1 MDYNKLKEKTLI
13 EKIIE
18 LLPYVVPF
26 VIIVSAVVYFY
37 NMYNKN
43 NTTNTNNTNNTNNIN
58 NTTPQVM
65 NLPDNVPKTVI
76 NGEYYDYKSLDIN
89 PIITILPAKV
99 YNTITEV
106 KGAVVSKTLAND
118 DYKNVVFTGSDKAT
132 IITEDMIPEIN
143 TNHTPKQTIEFV
155 WTDVNSG
162 KCYVP
167 ELFHKDNY
175 LITLGECSGDNAK
188 YQWEDGFIK
197 HINTN
202 KYLQTWNN
210 NDYPAENEGILLTN
224 MENYQRAEKRQFDFI
239 QSGNNLTS
247 AKIVHRPSEKCI
259 LPKVGTNGKVLLSVK
274 KC

>member
-1 MDYNKLKEKTLI
+1 MDNNTFKEQTLKKQF
-13 EKIIE
+13 IE
-18 LLPYVVPF
+18 LLPYIVPF
-26 VIIVSAVVYFY
+26 VLIVLALVYLY
-37 NMYNKN
+37 YMNNK
-43 NTTNTNNTNNTNNIN
+43 TNTNNTMNTMNTNN
-58 NTTPQVM
+58 TMSPVM
-65 NLPDNVPKTVI
+65 NLPDNTPKTVT
-76 NGEYYDYKSLDIN
+76 NGEYYDYKNIDIN

-99 YNTITEV
+99 YNTMTEI
-106 KGAVVSKTLAND
+106 KGAVVSQKLAGD

-132 IITEDMIPEIN
+132 IITEDMIPPIN
-143 TNHTPKQTIEFV
+143 TNHTPKETMEFV
-155 WTDVNSG
+155 WTDVKSG

-167 ELFHKDNY
+167 ELFNKDNY
-175 LITLGECSGDNAK
+175 LITLGDCSGNNAK

-224 MENYQRAEKRQFDFI
+224 MLDYQRAEKRQFDFI

>member
-1 MDYNKLKEKTLI
+1 MNYKKLKKQFT
-13 EKIIE
+13 K
-18 LLPYVVPF
+18 LLP
-26 VIIVSAVVYFY
+26 IIVLIVFVVLVLVAVY
-37 NMYNKN
+37 MYINNKIN
-43 NTTNTNNTNNTNNIN
+43 ITDYIPTTNTNNTNNTNN
-58 NTTPQVM
+58 TPQVM
-65 NLPDNVPKTVI
+65 NLLDNVPKTVT
-76 NGEYYDYKSLDIN
+76 NGEYYDYKNININ
-89 PIITILPAKV
+89 PVITILPAKI
-99 YNTITEV
+99 YDTKTEV
-106 KGAVVSKTLAND
+106 KGAVVSKTLAGD

-132 IITEDMIPEIN
+132 IITEDMIPPIN
-143 TNHTPKQTIEFV
+143 TNHTPKEIMEFV

-210 NDYPAENEGILLTN
+210 NDMPAENEGILLTN

-259 LPKVGTNGKVLLSVK
+259 LPKIGTNGKVLLSVK